1 MKKNLKEELIR
12 IHQITYGKKLIK
24 EGFIDDILQK
34 VGVDKNN
41 KKIIDDPKK
50 ADLVN
55 SNVIEF
61 FKTLEDAANS
71 GGLKQQSSGQM
82 NFQKSV
88 ESMQIGLSLLGYEF
102 PKYGIDGLFGPET
115 GKAVQ
120 KFNSEHVKSL
130 NEDANEL
137 RSTLDS
143 LGYEEKG
150 SEITSGGNITDDI
163 SSIVSNILKDYKAT
177 SPNVKVVVTSGND
190 NFHKRLGYKS
200 KHTEGNAVD
209 IVLQPY
215 NTESS
220 SKFISVL
227 DDHKRKDSKFSYIDE
242 YRNPSKSSTGGHFH
256 LQYGGKTSSGTYN
269 AEISAT
275 PEMLNKLVELLKT
288 RGVKPEELKV
298 FIDAPTA
305 SGEGFSDIDLTTQ
318 IGFDTYSEI
327 CQKFI
332 TENGPNPLGITGE
345 MMANGAK
352 SAFERFNRFVPP
364 ELALSQL
371 VLEGG
376 IRNKDVNSRPIRTK
390 NPFNVGNVDT
400 GANVFHND
408 VQSGI
413 NSYYNLIAR
422 SYLGKGKNAK
432 DLITNFVNKSG
443 NRYATA
449 PNYEKILNTLSMQ
462 VHNIAKPIISKNIG
476 SENIV

>member
-1 MKKNLKEELIR
+1 
-12 IHQITYGKKLIK
+12 
-24 EGFIDDILQK
+24 
-34 VGVDKNN
+34 
-41 KKIIDDPKK
+41 
-50 ADLVN
+50 
-55 SNVIEF
+55 
-61 FKTLEDAANS
+61 
-71 GGLKQQSSGQM
+71 
-82 NFQKSV
+82 
-88 ESMQIGLSLLGYEF
+88 
-102 PKYGIDGLFGPET
+102 
-115 GKAVQ
+115 
-120 KFNSEHVKSL
+120 
-130 NEDANEL
+130 
-137 RSTLDS
+137 

-256 LQYGGKTSSGTYN
+256 LQYGGKATSGTYN

-332 TENGPNPLGITGE
+332 SENGPNPLGITGE

-352 SAFERFNRFVPP
+352 SAFERFNRYVPP

-413 NSYYNLIAR
+413 NIYYDLIAR
-422 SYLGKGKNAK
+422 NYLGKGTTAK

-476 SENIV
+476 SKNIV